1 MFYDKFKE
9 LCDLKG
15 VSVSKAASE
24 IGLSNSTATKW
35 KKTGA
40 TPDSSTIAKA
50 ASYFD
55 VPTDYF
61 MDDVIFGDS
70 LENIIKEESDRLG
83 IAESELKKA
92 FLQRRGS
99 AKILNRESVSEYFDS
114 VYKKA
119 PTPEGERTV
128 GTNVLN
134 GSVVFQTDNPTGA
147 LMDQY
152 MIPSDVMDV
161 VAGAKPGSSAAW
173 KDGLG
178 VPTKEQYQKLAE
190 FFELDESALERGVL
204 PLRPSE
210 KVWGKLAERT
220 EERFPHSLAAQKAVQ
235 KYAADSS
242 EENYKELVSCLK
254 GLSPDVQKKIVLEFL
269 TP

>member
-83 IAESELKKA
+83 ISESELKKA
-92 FLQRRGS
+92 FLQRRGL

-119 PTPEGERTV
+119 PTKDGEREV
-128 GTNVLN
+128 
-134 GSVVFQTDNPTGA
+134 SDDDIMFA
-147 LMDQY
+147 LWGD
-152 MIPSDVMDV
+152 SDDV
-161 VAGAKPGSSAAW
+161 D
-173 KDGLG
+173 KDD
-178 VPTKEQYQKLAE
+178 
-190 FFELDESALERGVL
+190 LDDVKR
-204 PLRPSE
+204 
-210 KVWGKLAERT
+210 
-220 EERFPHSLAAQKAVQ
+220 
-235 KYAADSS
+235 YAAFVR
-242 EENYKELVSCLK
+242 ERKK
-254 GLSPDVQKKIVLEFL
+254 QK
-269 TP
+269 

>member
-50 ASYFD
+50 ASYFE

-83 IAESELKKA
+83 IPESELKEA

-99 AKILNRESVSEYFDS
+99 VKILNRESISEYFNS

-119 PTPEGERTV
+119 PTPEGGQEVIDSGFFRVMQSAKDKGYTPEDI
-128 GTNVLN
+128 
-134 GSVVFQTDNPTGA
+134 QMA
-147 LMDQY
+147 LDFLDRARKRDQ
-152 MIPSDVMDV
+152 
-161 VAGAKPGSSAAW
+161 
-173 KDGLG
+173 
-178 VPTKEQYQKLAE
+178 
-190 FFELDESALERGVL
+190 
-204 PLRPSE
+204 
-210 KVWGKLAERT
+210 
-220 EERFPHSLAAQKAVQ
+220 
-235 KYAADSS
+235 
-242 EENYKELVSCLK
+242 
-254 GLSPDVQKKIVLEFL
+254 
-269 TP
+269 